1 MEKPIF
7 KIHSKEV
14 LEEKGLELGEF
25 YFLYN
30 AYIYKDQIEN
40 VFNISKTPYTTIT
53 AKHPETGKTVKA
65 FLSPIYYKDLKDEK
79 PRYKTLSRA
88 EMVEKGYISPNQSVP
103 ISWLDSSHVIMDKYI
118 YPSHIFIDSPD
129 TLHIK
134 IPGKVDDIFNKK
146 YFKRVDEI
154 SEEEKYNRFL
164 TLDKMISN
172 GLKLDSNN
180 ERPLNWNSKGKM
192 DYLFASIP
200 YNSLSV
206 VDVYE
211 QGKVIKHEN
220 VLKSKERVKFV
231 PSKRK
236 KKRFSRESVKEV
248 TTKLKRK

>member
-1 MEKPIF
+1 MEKPVF

-14 LEEKGLELGEF
+14 LKEKGLELDEF

-30 AYIYKDQIEN
+30 AYIYKDQIEY

-53 AKHPETGKTVKA
+53 AKHPETGKTVKP
-65 FLSPIYYKDLKDEK
+65 FLSPEYYKDLKDEK
-79 PRYKTLSRA
+79 PKYKTLSRA

-154 SEEEKYNRFL
+154 SEIE
-164 TLDKMISN
+164 
-172 GLKLDSNN
+172 
-180 ERPLNWNSKGKM
+180 PGKSH
-192 DYLFASIP
+192 LFASKP

-211 QGKVIKHEN
+211 QEKVIKHEN